1 MILSYKEVSIPRY
14 MLTSLLVKER
24 AVSKSDDLLNNQDKK
39 HLVNWSNLHQK
50 KDSQ

>member
-1 MILSYKEVSIPRY
+1 MV
-14 MLTSLLVKER
+14 TSLLVKER
-24 AVSKSDDLLNNQDKK
+24 AVSKSDDFLNNQDKK

>member
-1 MILSYKEVSIPRY
+1 

-24 AVSKSDDLLNNQDKK
+24 AISKSDDFLNNQDKK

-50 KDSQ
+50 KTANNRLSFLHVVPLK